1 LSQSDSTWSFVD
13 EGNVTPNGFLFAGI
27 SAGLKASNKKDLA
40 LILAPEG
47 SIFSGMFTQ
56 SIVRASCVDICEER
70 IKKSSGFVRAILI
83 NSGQA
88 NACTGNL
95 GIQHFQIATGKIAE
109 LLGIKEEEV
118 LMCSTGVIGVPI
130 KINDL
135 VKNLPNL
142 VSDLKGNNFQN
153 AAEAILTTDLTLKK
167 VLIETIIQ
175 GRKIKIAGLAKGS
188 GMIYPNMA
196 TMLAFLTCD
205 AGIEK
210 KEWDKM
216 ISIAVKKSFNAIS
229 VDGETS
235 TNDSFIGINAGNKI
249 DKNFVQFVD
258 NTNRKL
264 VDFMLSKMSKYIDV
278 IIPRGGKNLVKRVQE
293 FSKVPIIGHLEGICH
308 TFVDKDA
315 ELNMAAKVIYNAKLR
330 NTSICGATETILLH
344 KKIVKNFCNPILKK
358 LEDKNCKIYGDNLL
372 RKYYKGKVYPAK
384 EKDWST
390 EYLKAAVSVKVVK
403 NSEEAIN
410 HINKYGTMHTDSII
424 TKNKKTA
431 KRFLKNVKS
440 SIAMH
445 NTSTQFADG
454 GEFGFGGEVGISTN
468 TLPPRGPVGLEQL
481 VSFKYE
487 ISSRGKIRD

>member
-1 LSQSDSTWSFVD
+1 M
-13 EGNVTPNGFLFAGI
+13 LFR

-56 SIVRASCVDICEER
+56 SVVRASCVDICEER
-70 IKKSSGFVRAILI
+70 IKTTSGSLRAILI

-135 VKNLPNL
+135 VKNLSNL
-142 VSDLKGNNFQN
+142 VNDLKGNNFQN

-175 GRKIKIAGLAKGS
+175 GRKIKIAGFAKGS

-205 AGIEK
+205 AGIPK

-216 ISIAVKKSFNAIS
+216 IAIAVKKSFNAIS

-235 TNDSFIGINAGNKI
+235 TNDSFVGINAGEKI
-249 DKNFVQFVD
+249 EKRFFPIIQKGIDIVCQNLAKNIARDGEGANCLLEV
-258 NTNRKL
+258 
-264 VDFMLSKMSKYIDV
+264 
-278 IIPRGGKNLVKRVQE
+278 LVKGA
-293 FSKVPIIGHLEGICH
+293 KNI
-308 TFVDKDA
+308 DDA
-315 ELNMAAKVIYNAKLR
+315 IMVAK
-330 NTSICGATETILLH
+330 SICNSAL
-344 KKIVKNFCNPILKK
+344 VKTAIHGCDPNWGRIISAAGNSGIKFNLNEVDLFIGDYQILKK
-358 LEDKNCKIYGDNLL
+358 GNFIQYDLSNVIHYMQSKM
-372 RKYYKGKVYPAK
+372 KGK
-384 EKDWST
+384 
-390 EYLKAAVSVKVVK
+390 YLVDDILHIILDLNSGESKGTAWGCDLSKKYVEI
-403 NSEEAIN
+403 NSE
-410 HINKYGTMHTDSII
+410 YTT
-424 TKNKKTA
+424 
-431 KRFLKNVKS
+431 
-440 SIAMH
+440 
-445 NTSTQFADG
+445 
-454 GEFGFGGEVGISTN
+454 
-468 TLPPRGPVGLEQL
+468 
-481 VSFKYE
+481 
-487 ISSRGKIRD
+487 

>member
-1 LSQSDSTWSFVD
+1 MSQSDSTWSFVD
-13 EGNVTPNGFLFAGI
+13 EGNETPKGFLFAGI

-47 SIFSGMFTQ
+47 SIVSGMFTQ

-95 GIQHFQIATGKIAE
+95 GIQHFQIATAKIAE

-130 KINDL
+130 QIKDL
-135 VKNLPNL
+135 VENLPNL
-142 VSDLKGNNFQN
+142 VSDLKFNNFQN

-210 KEWDKM
+210 EEWDKM

-235 TNDSFIGINAGNKI
+235 TNDSFVGINAGNKI
-249 DKNFVQFVD
+249 DKRFLPIIQQGIDIACQNLAKNIARDGEGANCLLEVLVQGTKNTDDAIIVAKSICNSALVKTAIHGCDPNWGRIISAAGNSGVKFNLNDVD
-258 NTNRKL
+258 LHIGNHKILEKGKLNKYDSQKVTDYIRSKMKGRYL
-264 VDFMLSKMSKYIDV
+264 VDDIVQIIIHLNSGESKGKAWGCDLSKKYVEI
-278 IIPRGGKNLVKRVQE
+278 
-293 FSKVPIIGHLEGICH
+293 
-308 TFVDKDA
+308 
-315 ELNMAAKVIYNAKLR
+315 
-330 NTSICGATETILLH
+330 
-344 KKIVKNFCNPILKK
+344 
-358 LEDKNCKIYGDNLL
+358 
-372 RKYYKGKVYPAK
+372 
-384 EKDWST
+384 
-390 EYLKAAVSVKVVK
+390 
-403 NSEEAIN
+403 NSE
-410 HINKYGTMHTDSII
+410 YTT
-424 TKNKKTA
+424 
-431 KRFLKNVKS
+431 
-440 SIAMH
+440 
-445 NTSTQFADG
+445 
-454 GEFGFGGEVGISTN
+454 
-468 TLPPRGPVGLEQL
+468 
-481 VSFKYE
+481 
-487 ISSRGKIRD
+487 